1 MKYFTAI
8 LIFILLFKGI
18 AFCQDAEAIT
28 DRRFINQ
35 NVETSPNIYEI
46 LMKPKALRKIQTA
59 LDYFTVIDLPEK
71 ALNVYIGNQELFKVE
86 VYERQVLIK
95 PLIEDMTAETNLLVI
110 TESGRFVFQI
120 TVGPPETAEFVI
132 DARLGDE
139 IIEDKVEK
147 ALEEKEAELENSL
160 EKKEQELESRAE
172 KIADEK
178 VKEKLLEESK
188 QIRLKSSRSNG
199 DIQANLLSISKI
211 GKRIYLKFSVLNYSK
226 TSYKVLETLIGFEET
241 KRNWLKQEKS
251 GFVKIE
257 SESSLPSVIE
267 PSQYVYGMLS
277 FDGRALKKEEKP
289 VFKLLESEGNR
300 NIEIRGFPWIERKD
314 GRI

>member
-1 MKYFTAI
+1 MRHFAAI
-8 LIFILLFKGI
+8 LILVLLLKGS
-18 AFCQDAEAIT
+18 AFSQDAERIT

-35 NVETSPNIYEI
+35 HVESSPNIYEI

-86 VYERQVLIK
+86 VYEKQVLIK
-95 PLIEDMTAETNLLVI
+95 PLLEDMTAETNLLVI

-120 TVGPPETAEFVI
+120 TVGPPETAEYVI

-147 ALEEKEAELENSL
+147 AVQETKQALENSF

-188 QIRLKSSRSNG
+188 QIRLKVSRSNG
-199 DIQANLLSISKI
+199 DVQANLLSISKI

-226 TSYKVLETLIGFEET
+226 THYKVLKTSIGFEEI
-241 KRNWLKQEKS
+241 KRNWLKEEKS
-251 GFVKIE
+251 GFVEIE

-277 FDGRALKKEEKP
+277 FDERALKKEEKP
-289 VFKLLESEGNR
+289 VFKLLESDGNR
-300 NIEIRGFPWIERKD
+300 NIEIRGFSWI
-314 GRI
+314 